1 MSSIRNTVARAY
13 ADLTRE
19 GLLEARAGRGVFITR
34 KRKIFS
40 REEGWRRLEPLLE
53 AVIGEAMI
61 LDYTPEELRAA
72 FTEKLSQWKKPKGG
86 DGKMNEPPVIQ
97 TRGLT
102 RYFGSKAA
110 VYELDLDVPSRL
122 RVRVPRPQR
131 LRQNHHHSMLMG
143 LVQPTRGSGSVL
155 GQDIR
160 KLTPEIRARIG
171 YLTEE
176 HQLYT
181 WMKVKECGEF
191 QSAFFPRWNDKLF
204 RGIIGHFGLKP
215 AARVKDL
222 SRGERAGLCLALT
235 LAPDPELLILDDP
248 GLGLDPVARRMLV
261 ESMIYLTRKSDRTIF
276 FSSHDLSDVERVA
289 DYIAVFDRSVLRA
302 CCPLEKFQESI
313 HQVRLT
319 FDGSPPPL
327 PNVPGLLQ
335 AIRADGELRVTCVHY
350 NGETEKILRSLSPTL
365 METVP
370 LGLEEAFINY
380 LGDRG
385 GKNLHILS
393 RRNGIQNMNA
403 LFKKDLRENFKLA
416 IIGLVVLGFFFVLY
430 CRHANPGEQPSLHEP
445 LLATGI
451 FFCAIF
457 GSVLGWLQARN
468 EATPDLW
475 AFLVHRPHHPHGK
488 SSAPKLRRPACAFT
502 FWARAC
508 LSLACFATSFWL
520 APVAAPF
527 EPSMI
532 LPSIVVLLMGI
543 PYYFAG
549 YLTGLEKALRWAH
562 GQPDFCPWRGVL
574 QFHRDML
581 E

>member
-1 MSSIRNTVARAY
+1 
-13 ADLTRE
+13 
-19 GLLEARAGRGVFITR
+19 
-34 KRKIFS
+34 
-40 REEGWRRLEPLLE
+40 
-53 AVIGEAMI
+53 
-61 LDYTPEELRAA
+61 
-72 FTEKLSQWKKPKGG
+72 
-86 DGKMNEPPVIQ
+86 MNEPPVIQ

-110 VYELDLDVPSRL
+110 VYELNLDVPRGCVFAFLGRNGSGKTTTIR
-122 RVRVPRPQR
+122 
-131 LRQNHHHSMLMG
+131 MLMG
-143 LVQPTRGSGSVL
+143 LMQPTRGSGSVL

-215 AARVKDL
+215 SARVKDL

-276 FSSHDLSDVERVA
+276 FSSHDLADVERVA
-289 DYIAVFDRSVLRA
+289 DYVAVFDRSVLRA
-302 CCPLEKFQESI
+302 CCPLEKFQDSI

-319 FDGSPPPL
+319 FNGSPPPL

-385 GKNLHILS
+385 EKTFILS
-393 RRNGIQNMNA
+393 EMES
-403 LFKKDLRENFKLA
+403 K
-416 IIGLVVLGFFFVLY
+416 
-430 CRHANPGEQPSLHEP
+430 
-445 LLATGI
+445 T
-451 FFCAIF
+451 
-457 GSVLGWLQARN
+457 
-468 EATPDLW
+468 
-475 AFLVHRPHHPHGK
+475 
-488 SSAPKLRRPACAFT
+488 
-502 FWARAC
+502 
-508 LSLACFATSFWL
+508 
-520 APVAAPF
+520 
-527 EPSMI
+527 
-532 LPSIVVLLMGI
+532 
-543 PYYFAG
+543 
-549 YLTGLEKALRWAH
+549 
-562 GQPDFCPWRGVL
+562 
-574 QFHRDML
+574 
-581 E
+581 